1 MRLGGLA
8 LRNISGSSFR
18 SQVIALCVLVVA
30 GLCFSTTLIIQGA
43 QDSLDLAAQRLGA
56 DLVVVPKGSETR
68 VETALF
74 MGKPTTAWMP
84 ESNYERIAAL
94 PGVAVASPQL
104 FLGSL
109 NNASCCAVSEM
120 FMIVIDPKT
129 DFTIRPW
136 LERNLGR
143 DLTLGEAVGGRY
155 VSVPEGEDFLR
166 LYGYDLTLVGTLE
179 PTGMGLDQTLFLNL
193 DTAREMA
200 RVSLTKAEKPL
211 ELPADSV
218 SAVMVKTA
226 PGVAPHDVALR
237 IIQDVPGVTVLES
250 PTMFQSARK
259 QMNGLL
265 RSLEALLGL
274 VWALSLALLSL
285 VFSVAANERRR
296 EIGVLRALGSTRNFV
311 FLSLLTEA
319 ALLALVGGVLGIS
332 LSGAAVYLF
341 RGLLMAS
348 FGIPLIFPPVPELA
362 AFVAAGFLLA
372 LGTAALAAL
381 FPALRVSRQDPA
393 TAMRE

>member
-120 FMIVIDPKT
+120 FMIVIDLKT

-179 PTGMGLDQTLFLNL
+179 PTGMGLDQTLFLNQ

-211 ELPADSV
+211 DLPANSV

-226 PGVAPHDVALR
+226 PGVVPHDVALR
-237 IIQDVPGVTVLES
+237 MIQDVPGVTVLES

-274 VWALSLALLSL
+274 VWALSLVLLGL
-285 VFSVAANERRR
+285 VFSVTANERRR

-311 FLSLLTEA
+311 FRSLLTEA
-319 ALLALVGGVLGIS
+319 ALLALVGGVLGIL
-332 LSGAAVYLF
+332 LSGAVVYLF

>member
-179 PTGMGLDQTLFLNL
+179 PTGMGLDQTLFLNQ

-211 ELPADSV
+211 DLPANSV
-218 SAVMVKTA
+218 SAVMVKTV

-274 VWALSLALLSL
+274 VWALSLVLLGL
-285 VFSVAANERRR
+285 VFSVTANERRR

-311 FLSLLTEA
+311 FRSLLTEA

-372 LGTAALAAL
+372 LGTVALAAV

>member
-193 DTAREMA
+193 ETAREMA

-265 RSLEALLGL
+265 RSLEALLSL

-348 FGIPLIFPPVPELA
+348 FGIPLIFPPVLELA